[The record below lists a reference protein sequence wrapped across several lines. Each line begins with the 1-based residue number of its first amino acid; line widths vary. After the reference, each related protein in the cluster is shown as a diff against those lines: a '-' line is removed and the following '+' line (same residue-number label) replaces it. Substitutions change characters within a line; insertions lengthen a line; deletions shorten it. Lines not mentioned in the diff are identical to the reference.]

1 MRKQIDL
8 SSYRISAKLLT
19 AIDQHSEEEVWD
31 LYQQNNL
38 LKEIGM
44 LEEVG
49 MKQEQL
55 KPIDMTFLVG
65 RVLMLPLYFI
75 FLPI

>member
-8 SSYRISAKLLT
+8 SSYRISNKLLT

>member
-1 MRKQIDL
+1 
-8 SSYRISAKLLT
+8 
-19 AIDQHSEEEVWD
+19 
-31 LYQQNNL
+31 
-38 LKEIGM
+38 M

>member
-8 SSYRISAKLLT
+8 SSYRISTKLLT